1 MYYFFFSVMDVQ
13 RLWIWVALRLI
24 FFMNEKNMVSRGG
37 EEACELLYVWL
48 LRIVRQSTWHGWLP
62 EKTSLLAGKT
72 SYFLFCETP
81 LVVQTLNFEIMYWL
95 CVMYNNYF
103 FGILMLYWYIIQ
115 CNPHYG
121 VVYCNVFHYT
131 VFMLGHSKSGI

>member
-1 MYYFFFSVMDVQ
+1 
-13 RLWIWVALRLI
+13 
-24 FFMNEKNMVSRGG
+24 MNEKNMVSRGG

-48 LRIVRQSTWHGWLP
+48 LRIVRQSAWHWWLP

-72 SYFLFCETP
+72 SYFLLCETP
-81 LVVQTLNFEIMYWL
+81 EVVQTLNF
-95 CVMYNNYF
+95 VMYNNYF

-121 VVYCNVFHYT
+121 VV
-131 VFMLGHSKSGI
+131 